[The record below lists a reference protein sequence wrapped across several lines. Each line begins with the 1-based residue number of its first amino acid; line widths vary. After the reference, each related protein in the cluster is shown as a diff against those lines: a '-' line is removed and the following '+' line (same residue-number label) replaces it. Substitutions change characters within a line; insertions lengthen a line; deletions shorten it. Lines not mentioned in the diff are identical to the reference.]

1 MEAVTQSVKQL
12 SITLFLRDLIPAAV
26 ELELKTAC

>member
-12 SITLFLRDLIPAAV
+12 SITLFLRDLIPTAV